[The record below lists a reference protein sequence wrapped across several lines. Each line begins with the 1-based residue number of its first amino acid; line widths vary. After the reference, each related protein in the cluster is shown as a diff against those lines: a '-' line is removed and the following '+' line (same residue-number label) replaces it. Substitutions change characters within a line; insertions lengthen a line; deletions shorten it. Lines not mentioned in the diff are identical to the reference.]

1 MQYFISWLRAAF
13 ELNSDPVPSLL
24 HASGPSHFEVAL
36 SVAIGLYKRIILHQN
51 YPISHEDPFILP
63 LLSALQNKAFN
74 CDSVI
79 IQVEAFDTLTQL
91 LHVIPHSVSFL
102 VPIALASK
110 IFTKKYIQNLA
121 PSRQIILCRFMV
133 SVVHAPGY
141 FGKKEF
147 SLQDEMWNHLLS
159 ALHEMLHLFQ
169 DFELFSQLMWSC
181 WLVLLDASTSSN
193 TLVCNRL
200 LSEISDAL
208 VHFSA
213 SNSHII
219 TTLEVIRAAAVLI
232 PSFIDQQQ
240 HGSNQIHQILLRLA
254 HGLSSKINQ
263 SSISKMAEQ
272 NKNEYFQSINFFICT
287 IREWLIYCI
296 SRVPQ
301 EILDQVY
308 EALIL
313 CLFDGTNIYKQLQ
326 AAMEVQPTDWSEV
339 GRIISSRYVVNAAR
353 SAISIAAEVCLCSLS
368 SFMPTLS
375 SLSLAQVTCEYA
387 SSLCKTHPH
396 ISLSIGRSRIL
407 TFVEDQ
413 STWGQ
418 VWVVVRDTTGVRL
431 WSAQSVQGDDDAN
444 SSSVVTPS
452 QGVGPATKIKS
463 HSVSGDEEASPSVST
478 SPVLG
483 AKKVEDQK
491 AQGDTEA
498 VAGEPSS
505 QRDLMSAGGNDD
517 EIVGGVPL
525 LNDEDFTRPS
535 GKLALFQK
543 DPHTSRVEML
553 GHLLDYIN
561 ESISDTSVAL
571 EGSQA
576 SSRRLIQSR
585 EQEHAKLSL
594 ELKSMLQEEHE
605 QAAQRKANSS
615 PLFHP
620 VLPPP
625 VADKR
630 LWKLQFTQ
638 QLASSLKFVSN
649 FAATSNT
656 RLISA
661 ADELNFFE
669 EFDKLPSRENL
680 TVMLSLPPAGSS
692 RDSDEFLAS
701 LKVNSTRISDSEFF
715 LSSPDRDFRF
725 VVSSG
730 LAPAPEGRWTSP
742 AHVQFLWQPRD
753 GGRFDRATVTI
764 PASCYCVILQPI
776 GANLILVQDVLLPD
790 GESTPLT
797 SAQPSTPFLRGC
809 VVNVNIVEPMVLACV
824 LSLSNHGDLT
834 QNVVYRGSP
843 AASLLK
849 RRFDILDCVSQ
860 KYEAAQSF
868 FDVAN
873 TMHTQ

>member
-1 MQYFISWLRAAF
+1 LQYFISWLRAAF
-13 ELNSDPVPSLL
+13 ELNGDPVPSLL

-63 LLSALQNKAFN
+63 LLSVLQNKAFN

-102 VPIALASK
+102 VPMALASK
-110 IFTKKYIQNLA
+110 IFTKKYIQTLI
-121 PSRQIILCRFMV
+121 PRHQIILCRFMV

-141 FGKKEF
+141 FGKNEF
-147 SLQDEMWNHLLS
+147 SQQDEMWNNLLS

-181 WLVLLDASTSSN
+181 WLVLSDASTSSN
-193 TLVCNRL
+193 TSVCNRL

-219 TTLEVIRAAAVLI
+219 ITLEVIRATAVLI

-240 HGSNQIHQILLRLA
+240 HSSNQIHQILLKLS

-272 NKNEYFQSINFFICT
+272 NKNEYFQSVNFFICT
-287 IREWLIYCI
+287 IREWLVYCI
-296 SRVPQ
+296 SRIPQ
-301 EILDQVY
+301 EVLDHVY
-308 EALIL
+308 EALIV

-339 GRIISSRYVVNAAR
+339 SRIISSRHVVNAAR
-353 SAISIAAEVCLCSLS
+353 SGISVSAEVCLCSLS

-375 SLSLAQVTCEYA
+375 SLSLAHVTCEYA

-418 VWVVVRDTTGVRL
+418 VWVVARDTTGIRL
-431 WSAQSVQGDDDAN
+431 WSAQVVQGDDDTN

-452 QGVGPATKIKS
+452 QGGGPASKIKS
-463 HSVSGDEEASPSVST
+463 HSVACDEDPPPSVST
-478 SPVLG
+478 SPVIG
-483 AKKVEDQK
+483 AKKVEDHK
-491 AQGDTEA
+491 DPGDTEV
-498 VAGEPSS
+498 VAGDPSS
-505 QRDLMSAGGNDD
+505 QKDVVGNDD

-525 LNDEDFTRPS
+525 LNDEDFTRPP
-535 GKLALFQK
+535 GKLSLFQK
-543 DPHTSRVEML
+543 DPHSSRVEML

-561 ESISDTSVAL
+561 ESISSSSVAL

-576 SSRRLIQSR
+576 SSRRLIQLR

-594 ELKSMLQEEHE
+594 KLKSMLQEEHE

-615 PLFHP
+615 PLFDP
-620 VLPPP
+620 VSPPP

-638 QLASSLKFVSN
+638 QLVSSLKFVSN
-649 FAATSNT
+649 FTATSNT
-656 RLISA
+656 RLLSA

-669 EFDKLPSRENL
+669 DFDKLPSRENL
-680 TVMLSLPPAGSS
+680 TVMLSLPLAGSS

-730 LAPAPEGRWTSP
+730 LPPAPEGRWTSP

-753 GGRFDRATVTI
+753 GGRFDRSTVTI
-764 PASCYCVILQPI
+764 PASCYCIILQPI

-790 GESTPLT
+790 GESTPMN
-797 SAQPSTPFLRGC
+797 SAQPNTPFLRGC
-809 VVNVNIVEPMVLACV
+809 VVNVNIVEPMVLACAI
-824 LSLSNHGDLT
+824 SLSNHGDLT

-860 KYEAAQSF
+860 KYEASQSF